1 MFCVQGL
8 DWALVWK
15 FMSAFLSIVLERF
28 EEEMK
33 FDVMPTGTSVLESK
47 SGWERKGGGPTNTT
61 DDRLKPTCCHF
72 GSCLA
77 PCETMWTCCFRR
89 VPPDSRASDMKA
101 WVQECGPRQ
110 VDWGDQEEWNN
121 GNWQSHPKGQLLCWW
136 LPLWAIKAESHRSLC
151 RNHMEYASEFSTFC
165 TEDGIM
171 YPLAPLSHWSR
182 ITPWEC

>member
-47 SGWERKGGGPTNTT
+47 FGWERKGGGPTNIT
-61 DDRLKPTCCHF
+61 DDRLKPAYCHL

-77 PCETMWTCCFRR
+77 PYETMWTCCFRR
-89 VPPDSRASDMKA
+89 VPPENRASDMKA

-110 VDWGDQEEWNN
+110 VDWETRKSEIMAMD
-121 GNWQSHPKGQLLCWW
+121 
-136 LPLWAIKAESHRSLC
+136 KATQKAC
-151 RNHMEYASEFSTFC
+151 CCAS
-165 TEDGIM
+165 G
-171 YPLAPLSHWSR
+171 Y
-182 ITPWEC
+182 